1 MVSEAPIRSHP
12 VSFCGILFR
21 PVLINYK
28 KFEKMFQSSFCL
40 PDIHVEDEE
49 LAGVLQPSNKEVWSD
64 AVHDP
69 GFRERD
75 KGSNGRC

>member
-1 MVSEAPIRSHP
+1 
-12 VSFCGILFR
+12 
-21 PVLINYK
+21 
-28 KFEKMFQSSFCL
+28 MFQSSFCL